1 MRPRVDLPLLS
12 TGRGRLLSVK
22 PGCRV
27 RASWLLTNPHHI
39 QTSYKS
45 HRLPLNTRATEVRSI
60 VSDSQLLCQ
69 DQHWRNPERH
79 SKDDWNSDP
88 TPISGLF
95 YPHCVNYPLGQTC
108 PTRARTALSELLS
121 DIAVRRVI
129 EPIRRTFLFEQK
141 SDFPVRRVLEQARST
156 THRTCLTE
164 LQSDKA
170 DRAFLGLGARTTL
183 SEGTSDDSVRQ
194 VPTGRTCKSDQLAN
208 RTDRSDRFTGRTSLS
223 DGCESDKSN
232 SSDIS
237 AR

>member
-95 YPHCVNYPLGQTC
+95 YPVQKLSSKSSAAQFHCFSSFNQYI
-108 PTRARTALSELLS
+108 EL
-121 DIAVRRVI
+121 
-129 EPIRRTFLFEQK
+129 
-141 SDFPVRRVLEQARST
+141 
-156 THRTCLTE
+156 
-164 LQSDKA
+164 
-170 DRAFLGLGARTTL
+170 
-183 SEGTSDDSVRQ
+183 
-194 VPTGRTCKSDQLAN
+194 
-208 RTDRSDRFTGRTSLS
+208 
-223 DGCESDKSN
+223 
-232 SSDIS
+232 
-237 AR
+237 